1 MVANLDSFWWED
13 TNCLVPKVQDKTVAT
28 ICQYDTAA
36 DSTTTTT
43 TTTEATIGYDES
55 AATELMT
62 TFLDQVNL
70 IVILI

>member
-1 MVANLDSFWWED
+1 MMSNNNNNS
-13 TNCLVPKVQDKTVAT
+13 N
-28 ICQYDTAA
+28 
-36 DSTTTTT
+36 SSSSSSSSSTTTT

>member
-1 MVANLDSFWWED
+1 MM
-13 TNCLVPKVQDKTVAT
+13 TN
-28 ICQYDTAA
+28 
-36 DSTTTTT
+36 SNNSNSNSSSSSST

-70 IVILI
+70 MIILI

>member
-1 MVANLDSFWWED
+1 MMSSSNNS
-13 TNCLVPKVQDKTVAT
+13 N
-28 ICQYDTAA
+28 
-36 DSTTTTT
+36 SSSSSSSSSTTT

>member
-1 MVANLDSFWWED
+1 MMSNS
-13 TNCLVPKVQDKTVAT
+13 NNSNSSNSSSSSSS
-28 ICQYDTAA
+28 
-36 DSTTTTT
+36 STTTTT

-55 AATELMT
+55 AAKELMT